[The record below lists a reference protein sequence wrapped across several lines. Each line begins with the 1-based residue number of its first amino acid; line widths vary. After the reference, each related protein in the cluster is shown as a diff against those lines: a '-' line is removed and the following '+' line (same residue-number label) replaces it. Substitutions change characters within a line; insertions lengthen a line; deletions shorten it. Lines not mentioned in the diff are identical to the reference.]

1 MSEVGGT
8 PRQPCF
14 WILCFPPS
22 FLFFLSL
29 SLSLPSLLLFSRV
42 LTKVLFSLHFS
53 FFFHQLT
60 LLSFLFQTLVSSLQF
75 SYFLRSTIAAT
86 FWFRFPP
93 VGFFFSSD
101 LCLFVFIFFLFF
113 YFYYF
118 AISFYFGFSFSG
130 FGLFVLNCFWNALFR
145 LHFFFLLRKKM
156 IFLLVCVNILRGNS
170 MN

>member
-1 MSEVGGT
+1 MRLAVLRVNRAFGFCVFR
-8 PRQPCF
+8 PA
-14 WILCFPPS
+14 S
-22 FLFFLSL
+22 FFSSL
-29 SLSLPSLLLFSRV
+29 PLPSLLLFSRV

-101 LCLFVFIFFLFF
+101 LCLFFFFNFFFFTILPFLFILDF
-113 YFYYF
+113 P
-118 AISFYFGFSFSG
+118 
-130 FGLFVLNCFWNALFR
+130 
-145 LHFFFLLRKKM
+145 FLG
-156 IFLLVCVNILRGNS
+156 LVCLF
-170 MN
+170 

>member
-22 FLFFLSL
+22 FLFFLSPSPL
-29 SLSLPSLLLFSRV
+29 SPSLLSSLNQSAF
-42 LTKVLFSLHFS
+42 FSLPFS

-101 LCLFVFIFFLFF
+101 LCLFFFFNFF
-113 YFYYF
+113 FFYYF

-130 FGLFVLNCFWNALFR
+130 FGLFVLNCFLNALFR
-145 LHFFFLLRKKM
+145 LHFFFLLRKKND
-156 IFLLVCVNILRGNS
+156 IFVGLC
-170 MN
+170 